1 MSDPITSPTNPQIK
15 NLVRLRN
22 RRHRDESGTYL
33 VEGFRAV
40 SRAIDAGAEICYL
53 YVCPELF
60 LGENESTLIAA
71 AAATGTKVI
80 EVAAGPF
87 TKTTYRDR
95 PEGLLGVATQFE
107 TGLRRLEYEAAPLIL
122 VVEAIE
128 KPGNLGTMLRT
139 ADAAGCSAVIVC
151 DPTTDPF
158 NPNVVRASTGALFTV
173 PLAVA
178 SSTDAVE
185 WLRERNIRIVATTPD
200 AEMLHHDADLTGA
213 LAVVIGSEQFGL
225 SATWL
230 GAADVVVRIPMSGMA
245 DSLNAAMAAGVAL
258 FEAVRQRTSHRSPR

>member
-1 MSDPITSPTNPQIK
+1 MSDPITSSSNSQIK
-15 NLVRLRN
+15 NLVRLRD
-22 RRHRDESGTYL
+22 RRHRDRSGTYL
-33 VEGFRAV
+33 LEGFRAV
-40 SRAIDAGAEICYL
+40 TRAIDSGTEIQYL

-60 LGENESTLIAA
+60 LGNNESKLIAA
-71 AAATGTKVI
+71 AAASGTTVI

-87 TKTTYRDR
+87 TKAAYRDR

-107 TGLRRLEYEAAPLIL
+107 TGLSKLETGPDPLIL

-173 PLAVA
+173 PLAVT
-178 SSTDAVE
+178 SSTDAIA
-185 WLRERNIRIVATTPD
+185 WLKERNIRIVATTPD
-200 AEMLHHDADLTGA
+200 ADVIHHDADLKGP
-213 LAVVIGSEQFGL
+213 LAIAIGSEQFGL
-225 SATWL
+225 TETWL
-230 GAADVVVRIPMSGMA
+230 NAADARVRMPMAGMA

-258 FEAVRQRTSHRSPR
+258 FEAVRQRTIT

>member
-1 MSDPITSPTNPQIK
+1 MSDPITSPSNPQIK
-15 NLVRLRN
+15 DLVRLRD

-40 SRAIDAGAEICYL
+40 SRAIDAGEQFRHL

-80 EVAAGPF
+80 EVAPGPF
-87 TKTTYRDR
+87 TKAAYRDR

-107 TGLRRLEYEAAPLIL
+107 TGLSKLEPEPVPPIL

-151 DPTTDPF
+151 DPATDPF

-178 SSTDAVE
+178 SSTDAVV
-185 WLRERNIRIVATTPD
+185 WLRERNIRIVATPPD
-200 AEMLHHDADLTGA
+200 AGLLHHEANLTGA
-213 LAVVIGSEQFGL
+213 LALVIGSEQFGL
-225 SATWL
+225 TETWL
-230 GAADVVVRIPMSGMA
+230 DAADVGVRIPMAGMA

-258 FEAVRQRTSHRSPR
+258 FEAVRQRTTD